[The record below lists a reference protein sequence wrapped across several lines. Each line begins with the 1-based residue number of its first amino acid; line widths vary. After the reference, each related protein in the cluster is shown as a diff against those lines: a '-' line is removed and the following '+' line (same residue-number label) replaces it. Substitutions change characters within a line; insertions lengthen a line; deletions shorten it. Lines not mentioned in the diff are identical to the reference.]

1 MTWRNNIMK
10 LSSNTTMVLKNFAT
24 INQNLVIKEG
34 SELLTMSSMKNIVAK
49 ATVEENF
56 PKEIAIYDLNE
67 FLASLSIFKSPVLE
81 FEEQYLTIKEE
92 DQPHKKLTYFYS
104 DPSVVQ
110 SPTKTITMPSE
121 EVKFHLDMNKLL
133 EMKRAAGVIG
143 SPDMVLQKSSGNS
156 SLLVKDKKN
165 DTANNYSSDIKTD
178 GDGEYKFFFKVE
190 NLKLLDGD
198 YNVKISS
205 KNISHFKK
213 DKSNIEY
220 WIALEPE
227 STYSN

>member
-1 MTWRNNIMK
+1 MK

-56 PKEIAIYDLNE
+56 PKEFAIYDLNE

-121 EVKFHLDMNKLL
+121 EVKFHLDINKLL

-190 NLKLLDGD
+190 NLKLFDGD
-198 YNVKISS
+198 YDVKISS
-205 KNISHFKK
+205 KNISHFKN